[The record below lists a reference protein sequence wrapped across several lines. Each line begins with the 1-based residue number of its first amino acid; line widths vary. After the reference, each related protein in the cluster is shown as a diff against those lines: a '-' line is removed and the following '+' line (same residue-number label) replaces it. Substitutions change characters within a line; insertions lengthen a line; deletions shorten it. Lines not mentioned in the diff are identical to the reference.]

1 MKFIFIIGI
10 HILSLSSVVF
20 GQGENTIIDEDDYN
34 NANIFYENAK
44 AAYEME
50 NYAGAANW
58 FTKAIELNPNNS
70 DYFFGRAVSQVE
82 RNKLDLAIMDIEL
95 AMSLE
100 KDQPDYHFQ
109 AGSIYF
115 KAEKYVEGAKH
126 YGLSAQHQGNNDVYI
141 NIQKA
146 LFNRG
151 VCYLMYQDYAAALR
165 DFDVVIKDDKENG
178 DAYYNRG
185 VAYLKLSKT
194 QEACKD
200 FEAALSLDIHKASNH
215 IKTTCQ

>member
-1 MKFIFIIGI
+1 MKFVFIIGI
-10 HILSLSSVVF
+10 QFLSLFSFAF
-20 GQGENTIIDEDDYN
+20 GQSTDVIINEGDYN
-34 NANIFYENAK
+34 TANIFYENAK

-82 RNKLDLAIMDIEL
+82 RNKLDLAIRDIEM

-115 KAEKYVEGAKH
+115 KAEKYKEAASH
-126 YGLSAQHQGNNDVYI
+126 YGLSVQHQGNNDVFI
-141 NIQKA
+141 NIKKA

-151 VCYLMYQDYAAALR
+151 VCYLMDHDYARAIR
-165 DFDVVIKDDKENG
+165 DFDEVIADDTENG

-185 VAYLKLSKT
+185 VALLKLNKMQS
-194 QEACKD
+194 ACKD
-200 FEAALSLDIHKASNH
+200 FQTALELEVHKASVH
-215 IKTTCQ
+215 IKTTCP